1 MKADPL
7 RPLLRHREAREN
19 ASRDG
24 RDRLEILTA
33 LISGPSFEPLFRGEV
48 IRFPPS
54 HPVYAWECVVPG
66 CQRPRCDTDL
76 CRQHREEWGQAR
88 TTGMG
93 KAGFLVSAVPL
104 LLRVGAQDMPCRVC
118 PQRPAAHSRWR
129 LCHRHVRQWR
139 ERQRAG
145 AGAADFDQWVQTLT
159 ACAGYGPCRVVVCPG
174 LAYSPLGLCFGHDGR
189 YRQAGR
195 PGGAALSPD
204 WHARSGRNGLAV
216 PVSYA
221 REKLFRDWCMTEP
234 AMPWPGQV
242 NLRGLRPLVA
252 AEIRWGLHCHAQRPR
267 HSQWHLGWL
276 QTLVNICR
284 RCDAGSLADLGPG
297 IPEHVALVA
306 KEMVT
311 DLRLVYF
318 TPAGSREAGF
328 LETGHSGIRFPDR
341 IGHFDLTGVS
351 QRWLRDLL
359 WDYLADMLRSAGCPR
374 TAGPLDNVRRACLE
388 LSAFLLAEAP
398 GGGDGPAA
406 LQAGHAHRFIADQRH
421 RERHGMASL
430 AITRS
435 DGTPSA
441 VTANTRGIVF
451 GQARRLLRYA
461 LDTGRAEQLGLDRA
475 FITAMPAAGGASGG
489 KPRRRPFPDDVARAL
504 ADQANLAQLAA
515 IHDAGDQGLRDIWET
530 IILTG
535 RRVSEVIRLRLECTG
550 RYGGLPMLW
559 HDQTKVGNYDT
570 AIRIP
575 ERLYQLI
582 EERQRKTAARFA
594 AQHGRWPA
602 PEQRTAMALFPSE
615 RRNPGATG
623 SLSYP
628 WFLTRFRS
636 WVDQLDL
643 GHYVPH
649 QARHTLATSLLRHG
663 ATLAHIRRY
672 LGHVSD
678 RMAEHYVHLSHSDLE
693 DVLNHVWVAGPGSAS
708 PGDLLSGG
716 TPLTREQAQA
726 LAVDL
731 SRRSTPAEGGFCTFQ
746 PVVEGRACPWN
757 LDCHNCGNFVL
768 SGADLLYWRR
778 KREQWYS
785 IAERAPDDATADY
798 LHKVFAPT
806 AKAIDGLEN
815 ALAGLGLL
823 DDALALDLRRPQDYF
838 QRVWNLGFRASDL
851 AGTAEDQQAQPD
863 DDPDEA
869 GDELEAT
876 A

>member
-1 MKADPL
+1 MKADPI
-7 RPLLRHREAREN
+7 RPLRCRRAGEDR
-19 ASRDG
+19 G
-24 RDRLEILTA
+24 PDRLEILTT
-33 LISGPSFEPLFRGEV
+33 LISGSSFDPLYRSEV
-48 IRFPPS
+48 IQIPPS
-54 HPVYAWECVVPG
+54 HPVYAWECVVAG
-66 CQRPRCDTDL
+66 CERPRGYGDV
-76 CRQHREEWGQAR
+76 CRQHRAEWSQAR
-88 TTGMG
+88 VSGIG
-93 KAGFLVSAVPL
+93 RAAFLASAAPL
-104 LLRVGAQDMPCRVC
+104 PLRLGTQYMPCRVC
-118 PQRPAAHSRWR
+118 PQRPAAHSRWQ
-129 LCHRHVRQWR
+129 LCHRHMRQWY

-145 AGAADFDQWVQTLT
+145 GGPEDFEQWVQTRT
-159 ACAGYGPCRVVVCPG
+159 ACSGYGPCRVAVCTS
-174 LAYSPLGLCFGHDGR
+174 LAYSPLGLCFGHDRR
-189 YRQAGR
+189 YQQAGR
-195 PGGAALSPD
+195 PGGAALPPG
-204 WHARSGRNGLAV
+204 WHERFDRCGLAV
-216 PVSYA
+216 PVGHA
-221 REKLFRDWCMTEP
+221 REELFWEWCAAEL
-234 AMPWPGQV
+234 AMPFPGQV

-267 HSQWHLGWL
+267 HSDWHLGWL
-276 QTLVNICR
+276 QTLVNTCR
-284 RCDAGSLADLGPG
+284 QRNAGSLADLGPG
-297 IPEHVALVA
+297 IPGHVAMVA
-306 KEMVT
+306 REMVT

-318 TPAGSREAGF
+318 TEESSREAGF
-328 LETGHSGIRFPDR
+328 IEAGHFGIRFRDR

-359 WDYLADMLRSAGCPR
+359 WDYLADMLRSPACPR
-374 TAGPLDNVRRACLE
+374 TANPLDNARRACLE
-388 LSAFLLAEAP
+388 LSAFLQAEAP
-398 GGGDGPAA
+398 GGGDDPAV
-406 LQAGHAHRFIADQRH
+406 LRAGHAHRFAADQRH
-421 RERHGMASL
+421 RERHGTASL

-441 VTANTRGIVF
+441 VTANTRAIVF

-475 FITAMPAAGGASGG
+475 FITAMPAAGSASGG
-489 KPRRRPFPDDVARAL
+489 KPRRRPFPDEVARAL
-504 ADQANLAQLAA
+504 ADPASLAQLAA
-515 IHDAGDQGLRDIWET
+515 VHDAGDQGLRDIWET

-535 RRVSEVIRLRLECTG
+535 RRVSEVIGLRLECIG

-559 HDQTKVGNYDT
+559 HDQAKVGNYDA

-575 ERLYQLI
+575 ERLHQIL
-582 EERQRKTAARFA
+582 EERQRKTTARFA
-594 AQHGRWPA
+594 AEHGRLPA
-602 PEQRTAMALFPSE
+602 PHERAAMALFPSG

-708 PGDLLSGG
+708 PGDLLAGG
-716 TPLTREQAQA
+716 VTPLPREQAQA
-726 LAVDL
+726 LAIDL

-746 PVVEGRACPWN
+746 PVVDGRACPWN

-785 IAERAPDDATADY
+785 IAERAPDDATASY
-798 LHKVFAPT
+798 LHQVFAPT
-806 AKAIDGLEN
+806 ARAIDGLES

-838 QRVWNLGFRASDL
+838 QRIWNLGFRASDL
-851 AGTAEDQQAQPD
+851 ASPAEDKQDRPGEQPD
-863 DDPDEA
+863 QA

>member
-1 MKADPL
+1 VGVRADPL
-7 RPLLRHREAREN
+7 RPLLRRREAGE
-19 ASRDG
+19 G
-24 RDRLEILTA
+24 PGLDRLGSLTA
-33 LISGPSFEPLFRGEV
+33 LIGGPSFDRLYRSEV
-48 IRFPPS
+48 IQIPPS
-54 HPVYAWECVVPG
+54 HPVYGWECVVAG
-66 CQRPRCDTDL
+66 CERPRGYGDVCG
-76 CRQHREEWGQAR
+76 QHRREWAQAR
-88 TTGMG
+88 AAGVG
-93 KAGFLVSAVPL
+93 KAEFLTGARPL
-104 LLRVGAQDMPCRVC
+104 RLFRGAQDVPCRVC

-129 LCHRHVRQWR
+129 LCHRHMRQWY

-145 AGAADFDQWVQTLT
+145 GDAAGFGLWVQTLT
-159 ACAGYGPCRVVVCPG
+159 ACAGYGPCRVVVCPS
-174 LAYSPLGLCFGHDGR
+174 LAYSPLGLCFGHEAR

-195 PGGAALSPD
+195 PGGAVLPRN
-204 WHARSGRNGLAV
+204 WHGRFDRNGLAV

-221 REKLFRDWCMTEP
+221 GEKLFGHWCMTEP

-267 HSQWHLGWL
+267 HSDWHLGWL

-284 RCDAGSLADLGPG
+284 QCDAGSLADLGPG
-297 IPEHVALVA
+297 VPEHVTMIA

-318 TPAGSREAGF
+318 TPASSREAGF
-328 LETGHSGIRFPDR
+328 LETGHFGIRFRDR

-374 TAGPLDNVRRACLE
+374 TAVPLDNVRRACLE
-388 LSAFLLAEAP
+388 LSAFLQAEAP
-398 GGGDGPAA
+398 GGGDDPAV
-406 LQAGHAHRFIADQRH
+406 LQAGHAHRFAADQRH
-421 RERHGMASL
+421 RERHGLASL
-430 AITRS
+430 AITRG

-441 VTANTRGIVF
+441 VTANTRAIVF

-475 FITAMPAAGGASGG
+475 FITAMPGAGSTHGG
-489 KPRRRPFPDDVARAL
+489 RPRRRPFPDEVARAL
-504 ADQANLAQLAA
+504 AGPVNLAQLAA
-515 IHDAGDQGLRDIWET
+515 VHDAGDQGLRDIWET

-535 RRVSEVIRLRLECTG
+535 RRVSEVIGLRLECTG

-559 HDQTKVGNYDT
+559 HDQAKVGNYDA

-575 ERLYQLI
+575 ERLHQLI
-582 EERQRKTAARFA
+582 EERQHKTAARFA
-594 AQHGRWPA
+594 AQHGRP
-602 PEQRTAMALFPSE
+602 PTPQERTAMALFPSQ

-636 WVDQLDL
+636 WIDQLDL
-643 GHYVPH
+643 GHQVPH

-678 RMAEHYVHLSHSDLE
+678 RMAEHYVHLSHTDLE

-716 TPLTREQAQA
+716 ATPLTREQAQA

-746 PVVEGRACPWN
+746 PVVDGRACPWN
-757 LDCHNCGNFVL
+757 L
-768 SGADLLYWRR
+768 
-778 KREQWYS
+778 
-785 IAERAPDDATADY
+785 APLTELTTMFRQFMA
-798 LHKVFAPT
+798 
-806 AKAIDGLEN
+806 
-815 ALAGLGLL
+815 
-823 DDALALDLRRPQDYF
+823 
-838 QRVWNLGFRASDL
+838 GFRLLTLICPRDRI
-851 AGTAEDQQAQPD
+851 G
-863 DDPDEA
+863 
-869 GDELEAT
+869 
-876 A
+876 